1 MCWLTA
7 QQSNQQQG
15 NCTIRM
21 GERVRKMD
29 QGSVEAEWHE
39 FEHGWKRR
47 TDELI
52 GEAMATIFVNGFEL
66 TTIMCTP
73 REQDVLALGFI
84 KNEGF
89 IDRYSEI
96 DHVYLGGNGC
106 CVDIWLTHAV
116 HEPERRIITSGCGSG
131 VTFQDPLQDLEPLQD
146 DVQIDPEDLISL
158 FRRLHTKES
167 LHARAGGVHTAGL
180 TDGGEQMM
188 IAEDIGRHNTIDRL
202 AGGYLVRDM
211 DTRGKIL
218 ITTGRISSEMLR
230 KAYTMGCPIVAS
242 RTSPTSLSLRLAE
255 AAGITL
261 VGYARRGKLRA
272 YTHPHRL
279 GLDTAASAAP

>member
-1 MCWLTA
+1 M
-7 QQSNQQQG
+7 
-15 NCTIRM
+15 
-21 GERVRKMD
+21 MD

-39 FEHGWKRR
+39 FEQGWKRK
-47 TDELI
+47 TDQVI
-52 GEAMATIFVNGFEL
+52 GEAMATIFINGLEL

-73 REQDVLALGFI
+73 REQDLLALGFI

-89 IDRYSEI
+89 IDRYSEV
-96 DHVYLGGNGC
+96 DHVHIGGNGC

-131 VTFQDPLQDLEPLQD
+131 VTFTDPMGKLEPLKD
-146 DVQIDPEDLISL
+146 ELIIDPEDLISL
-158 FRRLHTKES
+158 FNRLHTSES
-167 LHARAGGVHTAGL
+167 LHARAGGIHTAGL
-180 TDGGEQMM
+180 TDGGEQML

-202 AGGYLVRDM
+202 AGASLVNDLS
-211 DTRGKIL
+211 TRGLIL

-242 RTSPTSLSLRLAE
+242 RTSPTSLSLQLAD

-261 VGYARRGKLRA
+261 VGYARRDRLRA
-272 YTHPHRL
+272 YTHPFRL
-279 GLDTAASAAP
+279 GVE